1 MINIT
6 YLNHIVN
13 SLKSKGLDVT
23 AMKSLYFC
31 MRGQDVTVMKSPA
44 RYERNVSA
52 GSGMPENYNYIIGL
66 NKSVLP
72 CQDKQ

>member
-6 YLNHIVN
+6 YLNHIAN

-31 MRGQDVTVMKSPA
+31 MRGQDVTVMKSLA
-44 RYERNVSA
+44 RYMQYVSA